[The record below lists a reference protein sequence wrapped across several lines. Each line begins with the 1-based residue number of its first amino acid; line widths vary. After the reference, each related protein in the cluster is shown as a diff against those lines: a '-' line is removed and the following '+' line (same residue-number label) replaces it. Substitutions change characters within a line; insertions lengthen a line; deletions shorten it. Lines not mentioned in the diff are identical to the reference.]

1 MTVRND
7 LEKALAAA
15 ESAKATY
22 ASFALST
29 EDESAKQMF
38 NQMSQDL
45 ESHVSSIK
53 SRLQYV
59 SQNIN
64 QANQA

>member
-1 MTVRND
+1 MTVKSD

-15 ESAKATY
+15 ESAKASY
-22 ASFALST
+22 ATFALST
-29 EDESAKQMF
+29 DDESAKQMF

-53 SRLQYV
+53 GRLQYNATNA
-59 SQNIN
+59 SN
-64 QANQA
+64 QQ

>member
-1 MTVRND
+1 MTVKSD

-22 ASFALST
+22 ATFALST
-29 EDESAKQMF
+29 DDDTVKQMF

-45 ESHVSSIK
+45 ENHVSSIRG
-53 SRLQYV
+53 RLQYNA
-59 SQNIN
+59 SNTN
-64 QANQA
+64 QAQ

>member
-1 MTVRND
+1 MTVKSD

-22 ASFALST
+22 ATFALST
-29 EDESAKQMF
+29 DDESAKQMF

-53 SRLQYV
+53 GRLQYNA
-59 SQNIN
+59 SNAPN
-64 QANQA
+64 QQ